1 VTFISINFVIIYVVF
16 FGACMRCTRLC
27 SLKPGCYS
35 SIFGG
40 TSRMYL
46 LLAIL
51 CHETFVV
58 DVGEEEAFVDDDVG
72 EEEASSEE
80 E

>member
-1 VTFISINFVIIYVVF
+1 
-16 FGACMRCTRLC
+16 
-27 SLKPGCYS
+27 
-35 SIFGG
+35 
-40 TSRMYL
+40 MYL